1 MALAGIEGLRV
12 SRPVYSPLEGPATR
26 ALWKGADKRPGGTSA
41 APPLRPRDDHSRWNF
56 PLLFAVMWCLVA
68 RTLLLLLGLLP
79 AAAGYTCF
87 PPRCCSR
94 SCAARARPLLLQQR
108 GVPEGG
114 DATLDVQDLKV
125 ACRTRALS
133 EHCPA
138 HARPPPTRPPAAQEK
153 PFYSWPMTPGYNAK
167 LALLCALS
175 LDCALPWCR

>member
-1 MALAGIEGLRV
+1 
-12 SRPVYSPLEGPATR
+12 
-26 ALWKGADKRPGGTSA
+26 
-41 APPLRPRDDHSRWNF
+41 
-56 PLLFAVMWCLVA
+56 MWCLVA

-114 DATLDVQDLKV
+114 DATLDVQDLK
-125 ACRTRALS
+125 
-133 EHCPA
+133 
-138 HARPPPTRPPAAQEK
+138 EK

-167 LALLCALS
+167 LALLYTFLS
-175 LDCALPWCR
+175 IVVSLFAARLRFGRTFVSTRLRNRVNYFEDQQA